1 VTDLDLKSDY
11 PTDRGQFH
19 ATVSDTL
26 KRSILQFG
34 PCRPNI
40 KFPKTENRCFSLH
53 YYYMVTKGGL
63 KIPRDWLCYSVLLDV
78 AYCETCWL
86 FADRISGKFNK
97 EWIEGVSDWQHLS
110 QSIQRHEGSIQHL
123 YASKVRSLWMKNQT
137 IDVNIEKQ
145 YSQEALLW
153 RNVLKRIIKIILCL
167 TAGNSGLRGNEGS
180 LKIKNPNEGNFLR
193 TVKLLAEFDPVLNNV
208 INDEK
213 QNIKYL
219 SPLIQ
224 NEIIDILST
233 DLRRI
238 ICDDIRSSCFF
249 SVILDST
256 QDITKED
263 QVSLIIRYTVVDY
276 EEKKIEIKESFLGF
290 FLLKN
295 HGASDYAELLKH
307 TLSEYRLNIEKCRG
321 QGYDGAAVMSGANS
335 GVQKRILEIVPNA
348 TFVHCCSHNL
358 NLVISDAAKSTREIS
373 SFFETVQDIYN
384 FFSSSAPRWSQL
396 ALGEEESSKLRKK
409 TLKKMCATRWEA
421 RHNALFSLKQR
432 FVDVL
437 KAFTRIQL
445 TSTKKD
451 EINIATAL
459 KKKIESA
466 EFVLLLCVW
475 EKILKSLFVVSKIL
489 QSVNIDL
496 QQAFELLKNAHADI
510 LRCRN
515 EFSIFVD
522 NSKTVCKLWNIP
534 FEFLNKRQRFATKF
548 YDEFDSDR
556 RLTVTEDNFKV
567 AVFYPLIDTTLQ
579 KLKERFVGMQ
589 TINDNFSILIP
600 YTMTTIPEEELIR
613 SAYDFIN
620 KYSDDIN
627 SDFTRQIL
635 SLKNFL
641 ISNFKLED
649 LKKMTIQRLA
659 EYIISN
665 DLSII
670 FPDIFTSCCIFM
682 TIPVTSASAERSF
695 SKLKL
700 IKNYLRNTT
709 SQDRLT
715 NIALLNVERLHTS
728 RIDVDSIINN
738 FANLKAR
745 KKNFLK

>member
-1 VTDLDLKSDY
+1 MRVQYL
-11 PTDRGQFH
+11 
-19 ATVSDTL
+19 
-26 KRSILQFG
+26 
-34 PCRPNI
+34 
-40 KFPKTENRCFSLH
+40 
-53 YYYMVTKGGL
+53 
-63 KIPRDWLCYSVLLDV
+63 
-78 AYCETCWL
+78 
-86 FADRISGKFNK
+86 
-97 EWIEGVSDWQHLS
+97 
-110 QSIQRHEGSIQHL
+110 QHL

-193 TVKLLAEFDPVLNNV
+193 TVRLLAEFDPVLNNV

-238 ICDDIRSSCFF
+238 ICDAIRSSCFF

-263 QVSLIIRYTVVDY
+263 QVSLIIRYTVVNY
-276 EEKKIEIKESFLGF
+276 EEKKKEIKESFLGF

-295 HGASDYAELLKH
+295 HGASDYAELLKL

-358 NLVISDAAKSTREIS
+358 NLVISDVAKSTREIS

-384 FFSSSAPRWSQL
+384 FFSSSASRWYQL

-409 TLKKMCATRWEA
+409 SLKKMCATRWEA

-459 KKKIESA
+459 KKKLESA

-510 LRCRN
+510 LRFRD

-522 NSKTVCKLWNIP
+522 NSKNVCKLWNIT
-534 FEFLNKRQRFATKF
+534 FKFFNKRQRFATMF

-567 AVFYPLIDTTLQ
+567 AIFYPLIDTTLQ
-579 KLKERFVGMQ
+579 KLKERFVGLQ
-589 TINDNFSILIP
+589 IINDNF
-600 YTMTTIPEEELIR
+600 
-613 SAYDFIN
+613 N
-620 KYSDDIN
+620 DIN

-670 FPDIFTSCCIFM
+670 FPDIITSFCIFM

-728 RIDVDSIINN
+728 RMDVDSIINN

>member
-1 VTDLDLKSDY
+1 MSKRTFLSGCEKRKIKYIHELVQDDADGQTLTSKYNIETEQNKDTENNVCGMGYELDLKSDY
-11 PTDRGQFH
+11 PTDRGKFDE
-19 ATVSDTL
+19 AVTDTL
-26 KRSILQFG
+26 KRSILKFG
-34 PCRPNI
+34 SCRPSI
-40 KFPKTENRCFSLH
+40 EFPRTENRCFSLH

-86 FADRISGKFNK
+86 FADRMSGKFNK

-110 QSIQRHEGSIQHL
+110 QSIQRHEASIQHL
-123 YASKVRSLWMKNQT
+123 YASKVRSLWIKNQT
-137 IDVNIEKQ
+137 IDINIENQ
-145 YSQEALLW
+145 YSQEAMLW

-193 TVKLLAEFDPVLNNV
+193 TVKLLAEFDPVLNN
-208 INDEK
+208 IMNDEK

-224 NEIIDILST
+224 NEIIDILSS
-233 DLRRI
+233 DLCRI

-249 SVILDST
+249 SVIIDST

-276 EEKKIEIKESFLGF
+276 EKKHIEIRESFLG
-290 FLLKN
+290 
-295 HGASDYAELLKH
+295 
-307 TLSEYRLNIEKCRG
+307 G
-321 QGYDGAAVMSGANS
+321 QGYDGAAVMSGTNS

-373 SFFETVQDIYN
+373 TFFETVQDVYN

-396 ALGEEESSKLRKK
+396 ALGEEESSKLRKI
-409 TLKKMCATRWEA
+409 TLKKVCATRWEA

-459 KKKIESA
+459 KKKLESA
-466 EFVLLLCVW
+466 EFVLLLCIW

-489 QSVNIDL
+489 QSVSIDL
-496 QQAFELLKNAHADI
+496 QQAFELLKNAHAEI
-510 LRCRN
+510 SKLRD
-515 EFSIFVD
+515 EYDTFVD
-522 NSKTVCKLWNIP
+522 NSKTVCKFWNIP
-534 FEFLNKRQRFATKF
+534 FMFLHKRQRFATKF
-548 YDEFDSDR
+548 HDEFDNDR

-567 AVFYPLIDTTLQ
+567 TIFNPLIDTTLQ
-579 KLKERFVGMQ
+579 KLKERFIGMQ
-589 TINDNFSILIP
+589 VINDNFGILIP
-600 YTMTTIPEEELIR
+600 NTMITISEEKLIG
-613 SAYDFIN
+613 SSYDFIN
-620 KYSDDIN
+620 KYRDDVN
-627 SDFTRQIL
+627 SDFTC
-635 SLKNFL
+635 
-641 ISNFKLED
+641 
-649 LKKMTIQRLA
+649 
-659 EYIISN
+659 Y
-665 DLSII
+665 
-670 FPDIFTSCCIFM
+670 CIFM

-700 IKNYLRNTT
+700 IKNYLRNTI
-709 SQDRLT
+709 SQDRLN
-715 NIALLNVERLHTS
+715 NIAVLNIERLNTS
-728 RIDVDSIINN
+728 RIDVDTIIDK
-738 FANLKAR
+738 FANVKAR